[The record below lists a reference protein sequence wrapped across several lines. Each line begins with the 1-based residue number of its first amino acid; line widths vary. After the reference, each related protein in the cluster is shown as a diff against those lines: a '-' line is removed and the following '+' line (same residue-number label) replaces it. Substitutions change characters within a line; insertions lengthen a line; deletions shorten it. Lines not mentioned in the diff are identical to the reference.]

1 MNETLELILAWAA
14 GLLLGAIFFGG
25 LWWTIRRGLSSKR
38 PALWFFGSL
47 LLRMSLVLV
56 GFYLIALRHHWQPLL
71 LCLIGFVMARLLV
84 TWLTRPQGTLS
95 APAKQ
100 EASHAP

>member
-1 MNETLELILAWAA
+1 MNETLELIFAWAM
-14 GLLLGAIFFGG
+14 GCLLGTLFFGG

-47 LLRMSLVLV
+47 LLRMSSVLV
-56 GFYLIALRHHWQPLL
+56 GFYLIARRHHWQPLV
-71 LCLIGFVMARLLV
+71 LCLVGFVMARLLV
-84 TWLTRPQGTLS
+84 TWLTRPQGLLS
-95 APAKQ
+95 SRPTR